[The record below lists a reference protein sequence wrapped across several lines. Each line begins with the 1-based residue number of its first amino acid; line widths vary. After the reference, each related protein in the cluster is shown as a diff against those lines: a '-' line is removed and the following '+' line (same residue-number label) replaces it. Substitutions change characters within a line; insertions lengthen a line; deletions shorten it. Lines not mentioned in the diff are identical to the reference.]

1 MDETAYWIGFNKVS
15 GIGPA
20 RMAALLEVFGTA
32 GAAWNG
38 ASQKLRDA
46 GLDKRS
52 IDNLVRA
59 RHEFDLEQEW
69 RRIRNAGV
77 QVVTWQDSD
86 YPANL
91 KSLENC
97 PPLLYVR
104 GTLCEDDVW
113 SIAIVGTRRA
123 SVYGREVSG
132 RLASDLARA
141 GVTIVSG
148 LALGID
154 TIAHRTALDA
164 GQRTIAVL
172 GSGVDQIY
180 PPENRGLAAQI
191 AENGAV
197 VSEYPLGTRPE
208 ANNFPPRNRVISG
221 LSKAVVIVEAPKR
234 SGALITARFAAE
246 QGRDVFAVPGNI
258 TSPGSAGCN
267 DLIRKGAAPLLE
279 SQDVLD
285 QLKLEHLVEVK
296 YQQQALPLDPDED
309 RILEYL
315 SLEPIHVDDLV
326 RRSELPSAQIASML
340 TMLELKGLVRQ
351 VGVLSYVRG

>member
-1 MDETAYWIGFNKVS
+1 
-15 GIGPA
+15 
-20 RMAALLEVFGTA
+20 MASLLEAFGSA

-38 ASQKLRDA
+38 PTQKLREA

-52 IDNLVRA
+52 IDNLIKA
-59 RHEFDLEQEW
+59 RQELDLDDEW
-69 RRIRNAGV
+69 RRIRNAGI
-77 QVVTWQDSD
+77 QIVTWEDAD
-86 YPANL
+86 YPVNL
-91 KSLENC
+91 KSLETS

-104 GTLCEDDVW
+104 GSLCEDDVW
-113 SIAIVGTRRA
+113 SVAIVGTRRA

-132 RLASDLARA
+132 RLATELARA

-148 LALGID
+148 MALGID
-154 TIAHRTALDA
+154 TVAHRAALEA

-197 VSEYPLGTRPE
+197 VSEYALGTRPE
-208 ANNFPPRNRVISG
+208 ASNFPPRNRVISG
-221 LSKAVVIVEAPKR
+221 LSKAVVIIEAPKR

-258 TSPGSAGCN
+258 TSPGSTGCN
-267 DLIRKGAAPLLE
+267 SLIQKGAAPLLS

-285 QLKLEHLVEVK
+285 QLNFEHLVDIQ
-296 YQQQALPLDPDED
+296 YQQRTLPLDPGED
-309 RILEYL
+309 DLMKHL
-315 SLEPIHVDDLV
+315 SQEPIHVDDLV
-326 RRSELPSAQIASML
+326 RNSDMASSQVVSML

-351 VGVLSYVRG
+351 VGTLSYVRA

>member
-1 MDETAYWIGFNKVS
+1 
-15 GIGPA
+15 
-20 RMAALLEVFGTA
+20 MAALLEVFGTA

>member
-1 MDETAYWIGFNKVS
+1 
-15 GIGPA
+15 
-20 RMAALLEVFGTA
+20 MAALLEVFGTA

-59 RHEFDLEQEW
+59 RHEFDLEHEW